1 MTDLT
6 PSEIVHKHI
15 QTNPEAFLEALESAS
30 PETRKAVLA
39 HLQTLPDANE
49 QESVTPSEE
58 IPEEI
63 PEEIKES

>member
-1 MTDLT
+1 MTNLT

-39 HLQTLPDANE
+39 HLLTLPEKTGNE
-49 QESVTPSEE
+49 QEPVAPSEE
-58 IPEEI
+58 IE
-63 PEEIKES
+63 KT

>member
-1 MTDLT
+1 MTNLT

-39 HLQTLPDANE
+39 HLQTLPEKTGTE
-49 QESVTPSEE
+49 QELVAPSEE
-58 IPEEI
+58 IE
-63 PEEIKES
+63 KT